1 MQRYLL
7 IFVIL
12 LLAGALAWLAVGWQ
26 PPSEEAPD
34 SGLASVPEGG
44 AFTLDSYR
52 GPVSLDD
59 FRGKVVLLYF
69 GYTWCPDI
77 CPTNLSLIS
86 AVLNEMPA
94 EEQERVQPI
103 FISVDPDRDTVQRL
117 KEYTEYFHPSMLGL
131 TGSESAIAEAAKRYG
146 AAYRMVK
153 EAGDETN
160 YAVDHTADTY
170 LIDREGRLVRAI
182 PHGSQVDE
190 LLISVRALL

>member
-1 MQRYLL
+1 MQSYLL
-7 IFVIL
+7 ITVIL
-12 LLAGALAWLAVGWQ
+12 LLTGALTWLAVGWQ
-26 PPSEEAPD
+26 PPGDDVSD
-34 SGLASVPEGG
+34 TGLASVPEGG

-59 FRGKVVLLYF
+59 FRGKVVLIYF

-86 AVLNEMPA
+86 TALNEMSA
-94 EEQERVQPI
+94 EERERVQSL
-103 FISVDPDRDTVQRL
+103 FISVDPDRDTVERL
-117 KEYTEYFHPSMLGL
+117 KEYTEYFHPGMLGL
-131 TGSESAIAEAAKRYG
+131 TGSESAIAEATKRYG

-153 EAGDETN
+153 EEGDLTN

-182 PHGSQVDE
+182 PHGAQVDE
-190 LLISVRALL
+190 LLASVRALL